1 MIVSFLFL
9 FTGIVG
15 IVTIALMITSYKSNP
30 FYNLFLLLIIVIISF
45 RLLVHG
51 SYELGIQTFMVPK
64 QGPPSIMYLIL
75 IPCFFLYYKS
85 LVHQKKTY
93 NPKDLKH
100 LIFIIFLYI
109 INTNTTLRES
119 FLFHFGLITN
129 FILIGIFVLFYL
141 VLIFRLLSKNIWFK
155 KNIPISNIHFSL
167 IKNWSIY
174 LFTLNVLGSFTLLA
188 SIYKEAH
195 SESII
200 SGKSMAPIMLIF
212 WLFMFFKILIS
223 PEILYGLPILNKK
236 LLKFTPP
243 RLETEQSLA
252 LVNKNWIFEPDSQ
265 KNHQDLKLQEKIR
278 ANIFS
283 YIDEIDKLS
292 HEEFIFRNPKASFT
306 DIANKL
312 GVPTSH
318 IVYLFK
324 YHSNMSFS
332 EFRMH
337 SRIKDSLNLIE
348 QGYLKTNTLESLAY
362 KTGFASY
369 NPFFSAFKK
378 VTTHSPQDYLKFKKQ
393 SSS

>member
-1 MIVSFLFL
+1 MIESFLFL

-30 FYNLFLLLIIVIISF
+30 FYNAFLLLIIVIISF

-51 SYELGIQTFMVPK
+51 SYWLGIQTILVPK
-64 QGPPSIMYLIL
+64 EGPPSVLYLIL
-75 IPCFFLYYKS
+75 IPCFYLYYKN
-85 LVHQKKTY
+85 LVRQKKTY

-100 LIFIIFLYI
+100 LIFIVFLYV
-109 INTNTTLRES
+109 INTNTALKES
-119 FLFHFGLITN
+119 FLFHFGTITN
-129 FILIGIFVLFYL
+129 FILIGVFILFYL
-141 VLIFRLLSKNIWFK
+141 VLIFRLLSKKIWFK
-155 KNIPISNIHFSL
+155 KNVPISNIHFSL

-174 LFTLNVLGSFTLLA
+174 LFTLNVLSSFTLLA
-188 SIYKEAH
+188 SIYKEVN
-195 SESII
+195 SESMI

-212 WLFMFFKILIS
+212 WLLMFFKILIS

-243 RLETEQSLA
+243 KLDTEQTLA
-252 LVNKNWIFEPDSQ
+252 FANKNWILEPDSQ
-265 KNHQDLKLQEKIR
+265 KSHQDLKLQKKIR
-278 ANIFS
+278 SNIS
-283 YIDEIDKLS
+283 GYINGIEKLS
-292 HEEFIFRNPKASFT
+292 HEECIFRNPKASFT

-312 GVPTSH
+312 VVPTSH

-324 YHSNMSFS
+324 YHSSISFS
-332 EFRMH
+332 EFRMR
-337 SRIKDSLNLIE
+337 SRINDGLNLIE

-378 VTTHSPQDYLKFKKQ
+378 VTTYSPQDYLKFKKQ
-393 SSS
+393 